1 MNFASR
7 IYPNPMKNPEIGI
20 NLAIP
25 MTQIQTNPEI
35 CINVAINLHQS
46 SKVKKEPS
54 KISHKSPQI
63 FINPDTSHIIPWF
76 FPISA
81 RQDLDLSLT
90 GCDLLA
96 LPQGSQQAPRLMF
109 TMLISWDFYKGNSWG
124 YDGTCLMFFFFFF
137 IYGNL
142 DGFFYQYFYMG
153 I

>member
-81 RQDLDLSLT
+81 
-90 GCDLLA
+90 
-96 LPQGSQQAPRLMF
+96 QGSGPFPNGLRPAGTATGQSAG
-109 TMLISWDFYKGNSWG
+109 TSADVYHVDF
-124 YDGTCLMFFFFFF
+124 
-137 IYGNL
+137 
-142 DGFFYQYFYMG
+142 MG
-153 I
+153 LFL